1 MYNRAQLKQEVKQTI
16 AATKPRPM
24 WVALLYLVIASI
36 GASLIQS
43 ILGSLA
49 GTSFLSSM
57 LSDLMMSGKDIE
69 EAIGELLLVY
79 ADRIVSFVGT
89 LITTSLLSSI
99 LITLW
104 QGLMNV
110 GFNGY
115 CLSLVRE
122 EKPAVGKIF
131 CGFSLF
137 GKVILTS
144 LLVWVFTTLW
154 TLLWAVCL
162 IVVVAVAA
170 LLMEA
175 VPVVGVL
182 LILVGYIGFIVLILW
197 TYFRYAMTNYI
208 LLDTGKC
215 GLEAISES
223 KRMMK
228 GRKWKFF
235 VLQLSFIGW
244 YLLLYAV
251 ILIGSIILG
260 VVIGVGSAGIATGIT
275 SIGAIGG
282 MVGGSVF
289 VLILMLAVVYLI
301 NIWLQPYIT
310 GSVAKFYLFFKPQE
324 PAAESAWPTL
334 GDTTTTVSE
343 EPTDS
348 E

>member
-1 MYNRAQLKQEVKQTI
+1 MYNRAQLKQEVKKTI

-104 QGLMNV
+104 QGLMDV

-115 CLSLVRE
+115 CLSMVRGE
-122 EKPAVGKIF
+122 QPAVGKIF
-131 CGFSLF
+131 CGFPLF

-324 PAAESAWPTL
+324 PVAESAWPTL